1 MFNIENQYILSMLF
15 KFQLVKV
22 GSEGWYVH
30 CYLK

>member
-22 GSEGWYVH
+22 GNEGWYVY